1 MGLNKNIQM
10 PVNNA
15 ATAEMAYF
23 LDVITQFQKVMKD
36 SEESEKQLVMLAR
49 SAESCIAKAVYH
61 FREELNNAN
70 IHLKIIFNQ
79 IQTSDELS
87 NWLLP
92 EQSPL
97 GPNPEQNI
105 RWTKQTSLADAHEQ
119 LTFGNACSWSGESMR
134 RDVNTRFGFYMFKED
149 CKTTAKLANNAFK
162 ALWNIS
168 TPLPQTLIKRIN
180 SEAGSE
186 MLNIETDSF
195 TPSRH
200 GEIFIAPEFTRH

>member
-87 NWLLP
+87 N
-92 EQSPL
+92 
-97 GPNPEQNI
+97 
-105 RWTKQTSLADAHEQ
+105 
-119 LTFGNACSWSGESMR
+119 
-134 RDVNTRFGFYMFKED
+134 
-149 CKTTAKLANNAFK
+149 
-162 ALWNIS
+162 
-168 TPLPQTLIKRIN
+168 
-180 SEAGSE
+180 
-186 MLNIETDSF
+186 
-195 TPSRH
+195 
-200 GEIFIAPEFTRH
+200 